1 MTAQEFLE
9 SSLEGSKLTA
19 FKIEKTEQYRELW
32 TTNEHPELDGY
43 GLLHLLSSLQSKGFT
58 FKFTSMDAVKIEAP
72 HYVGHSRSRN
82 NKYRVDGWNCEL
94 DSELLHCK
102 VVNY

>member
-1 MTAQEFLE
+1 MTAEEFLQ

-58 FKFTSMDAVKIEAP
+58 FKFTSMDIVKIEAP
-72 HYVGHSRSRN
+72 HFEFHM
-82 NKYRVDGWNCEL
+82 KEKEHIDGWNCKIG
-94 DSELLHCK
+94 SG
-102 VVNY
+102 VNVCEVD

>member
-32 TTNEHPELDGY
+32 TTNEYPELDGY
-43 GLLHLLSSLQSKGFT
+43 GLLHFLSSLQSKGFI
-58 FKFTSMDAVKIEAP
+58 FKFTSMDTVKITAP
-72 HYVGHSRSRN
+72 HYDFHMKEKQNFGFLI
-82 NKYRVDGWNCEL
+82 DGWNCRI
-94 DSELLHCK
+94 DSG
-102 VVNY
+102 VNVCEGD